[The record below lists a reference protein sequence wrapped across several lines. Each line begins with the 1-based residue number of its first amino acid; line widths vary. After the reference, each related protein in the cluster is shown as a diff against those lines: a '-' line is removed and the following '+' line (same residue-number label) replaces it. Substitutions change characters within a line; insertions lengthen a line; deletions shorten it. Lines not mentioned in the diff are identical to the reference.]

1 MADDDAIDELYA
13 LPVDEF
19 IAARTRLARERKA
32 AGDREGAARIQS
44 LRKPTV
50 AAWAVN
56 QLVRREARA
65 VDELFDAVEALRT
78 AQEQALRGEGRRA
91 LQEAGGRR
99 KAAVDRLTGAAEGI
113 LDEAGHGAG
122 RASVDAVTNSLL
134 AVATDP
140 EAARLVR
147 SGRLEKELPPPSG
160 FGDVGDLAVVLPMP
174 DRRAARKP
182 ERATP
187 GGPPAT
193 VRSAA
198 EARAEKRAAEMAA
211 QAEQAQREAAR
222 RREEADRAAAEVRR
236 LRDELAEAE
245 RLAARMNREAER
257 SERRAAE
264 ARDRAARARP

>member
-1 MADDDAIDELYA
+1 MADEGAIDELYT
-13 LPVDEF
+13 LPVDGF
-19 IAARTRLARERKA
+19 IPARTRLAKELKA

-56 QLVRREARA
+56 QLVRREPEA
-65 VDELFDAVEALRT
+65 VDELFDAVGALRT
-78 AQEQALRGEGRRA
+78 AQEKALRGAGRRE
-91 LQEAGGRR
+91 LQEAGARR
-99 KAAVDRLTGAAEGI
+99 KAAVDRLTDAAGGI

-122 RASVDAVTNSLL
+122 RASLDAVTNTLL

-160 FGDVGDLAVVLPMP
+160 FGDAGDLAVVLPMP
-174 DRRAARKP
+174 ERRP
-182 ERATP
+182 ERKAQRP
-187 GGPPAT
+187 GGRPAT

-198 EARAEKRAAEMAA
+198 EARAEKRAAELAA
-211 QAEQAQREAAR
+211 QAQEAEREATR

-245 RLAARMNREAER
+245 RLAARMTREAER
-257 SERRAAE
+257 AERRAAE